1 MVRLITGL
9 LAPAVACCV
18 LPISVVTAA
27 KLAAPVNWSS
37 PDQPWGTRRAV
48 TAADRAVIAN
58 YRAGHT
64 APIYQ
69 TKFADPAALD
79 KDWRMVSD
87 DNPDLKSCRRPTS
100 VEASAAGLRL
110 KTLVASDCKSA
121 KWSTG
126 FIGSRATYTY
136 GFFEATMKI
145 ADVKGIN
152 NAFWLTTD
160 DGFEIDITEA
170 TYPSYMHL
178 GLQYWPRRPAEKHAG
193 MGWGVNLVDNLAYA
207 FHDIGLLWTS
217 TEVVYEIDGEPIAA
231 ALTHGAVKGKGSVL
245 LSTAL
250 GDWAGGP
257 VPEHPEGHNM
267 VVQSVR
273 VFAAPKAQSL

>member
-1 MVRLITGL
+1 MLRRFTSLFALALI
-9 LAPAVACCV
+9 CCA
-18 LPISVVTAA
+18 LPISIVAGA
-27 KLAAPVNWSS
+27 KLAGPVTWGS

-48 TAADRAVIAN
+48 TAADRAAIAS
-58 YRAGHT
+58 YRSGHLV
-64 APIYQ
+64 PIYQ
-69 TKFADPAALD
+69 TKFTDPAELE
-79 KDWRMVSD
+79 KDWKTVSD
-87 DNPDLKSCRRPTS
+87 DNHDLKSCRRPES

-110 KTLVASDCKSA
+110 KTLVATDCRDA

-145 ADVKGIN
+145 ADIKGVN

-170 TYPSYMHL
+170 RYPSYMHL
-178 GLQYWPRRPAEKHAG
+178 GLQYWPRTPTEKHAG

-207 FHDIGLLWTS
+207 FHDIGLLWTP
-217 TEVVYEIDGEPIAA
+217 TDLVYEIDGEPVAA
-231 ALTHGAVKGKGSVL
+231 VMTHGAIKGKANVL

-257 VPEHPEGHNM
+257 VPAHPEGHNM

-273 VFAAPKAQSL
+273 VFAPPKT